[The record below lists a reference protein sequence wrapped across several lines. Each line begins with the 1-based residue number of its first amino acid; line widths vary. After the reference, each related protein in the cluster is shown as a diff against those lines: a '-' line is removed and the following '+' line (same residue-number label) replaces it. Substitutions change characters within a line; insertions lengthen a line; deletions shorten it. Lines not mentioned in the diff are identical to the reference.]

1 MKTAN
6 DITIDY
12 TNTLAPAIGETDGIT
27 EEELSDV
34 LTRGAKAVK
43 DLADKRAS
51 GEIGFYD
58 LPSAD
63 TKQIIKFA
71 STVREKVDNLIVL
84 GIGGSALGTN
94 AIQSALNPSFYNQ
107 LPKRK
112 RNGYPKLYVAD
123 NIDPDWFEEILSITD
138 PSKSIFNVISKSGT
152 TAETMSQFMIV
163 FDRLKK
169 ALKGKWK
176 KKIVITTDEAKGVL
190 REIVDEHKLTSFS
203 VPDNVGGRF
212 SIFTPVGL
220 VPLAC
225 VGIDIDSLLAGAA
238 QMAKRCEET
247 DPVKNP
253 AVIFSALHY
262 IADVKKGKK
271 MTVMIPYSTKLYST
285 ADWFRQLWAESL
297 GKKVDTEGKTVNTGQ
312 TPIKALG
319 VTDQHSQVQL
329 YVEGP
334 NDKMTVFIE
343 VEKFD
348 KEVEI
353 PAVFEEKAPLAYL
366 TGKTL
371 NRLIKTEMEGTE
383 YALTQHN
390 RPNMTIRMPELN
402 ANTLGQLMF
411 LLEAST
417 AISGGLYGIDPFDQP
432 GVEFGKQYTY
442 AMMGRPGFEEM
453 KKDIETKAGT
463 INRKSI

>member
-1 MKTAN
+1 
-6 DITIDY
+6 
-12 TNTLAPAIGETDGIT
+12 
-27 EEELSDV
+27 
-34 LTRGAKAVK
+34 
-43 DLADKRAS
+43 
-51 GEIGFYD
+51 
-58 LPSAD
+58 
-63 TKQIIKFA
+63 
-71 STVREKVDNLIVL
+71 
-84 GIGGSALGTN
+84 
-94 AIQSALNPSFYNQ
+94 

-138 PSKSIFNVISKSGT
+138 PKKTIFNIISKSGS

-163 FDRLKK
+163 IDRLKK
-169 ALKGKWK
+169 TLKGKWK
-176 KKIVITTDEAKGVL
+176 KKVVITTDAKNGVL
-190 REIVDEHKLTSFS
+190 REIVDEHGLASFD
-203 VPDNVGGRF
+203 VPGNVGGRF
-212 SIFTPVGL
+212 SLFSPVGL

-225 VGIDIDSLLAGAA
+225 VGVDIDSLLEGAS

-247 DPVKNP
+247 DPDKNP
-253 AVIFSALHY
+253 ALIFSAINYL
-262 IADVKKGKK
+262 ADVKKGKK
-271 MTVMIPYSTKLYST
+271 MTVMIPYSTKLYGT

-297 GKKVDTEGKTVNTGQ
+297 GKKTDIDGNVVNTGQ

-334 NDKMTVFIE
+334 NDKLTVFVE

-353 PAVFEEKAPLAYL
+353 PAVFEDKEQLAYL
-366 TGKTL
+366 SGKTL

-383 YALTQHN
+383 YALTKHN
-390 RPNMTIRMPELN
+390 RPNMTIRLPELN

-417 AISGGLYGIDPFDQP
+417 AISGGLYGINPFDQP

-442 AMMGRPGFEEM
+442 AMMGRPGFEDL
-453 KKDIETKAGT
+453 KKEIESEAGN